1 MVKAKDFW
9 NYLCEE
15 LDYRFF
21 AGVACSGLNP
31 LYKKMNSKFMHYI
44 PAVNE
49 RIGLGLVSGAYMAG
63 YKGALLMDMVFAYDI
78 NSFIKF
84 SIDNEIPLLI
94 IGYSEAEGLELI
106 YDLPLAFIVDD
117 SFKKDVHHVVSRS
130 ESEKTLG
137 LIIIEKGVLI

>member
-1 MVKAKDFW
+1 
-9 NYLCEE
+9 
-15 LDYRFF
+15 
-21 AGVACSGLNP
+21 
-31 LYKKMNSKFMHYI
+31 
-44 PAVNE
+44 
-49 RIGLGLVSGAYMAG
+49 
-63 YKGALLMDMVFAYDI
+63 MDMVFAYDI

-137 LIIIEKGVLI
+137 LIIIEKGVLVWKDIL